1 MHTKYVLSTEYK
13 GKFPLLSHGQKKQ
26 VNTLDDGDSD
36 SEVMFIGA
44 VNVEDK
50 DWVETLIFGSI
61 QGVFKLDNKAQCN
74 ILPKV
79 AYDKLQQNL
88 CNHPRQD
95 MKVAR
100 KLVLDLLQSVSCFA
114 GRVGK
119 VSSITYFQVV
129 DENYMPLLCRSSS
142 ENVGLIQRIKAVESD
157 SILDEVEMRW
167 NLIHDWGLFC
177 SVPKITILD

>member
-1 MHTKYVLSTEYK
+1 MHTKHVLSTEYK
-13 GKFPLLSHGQKKQ
+13 GKLSLLSHGQKKQ

-74 ILPKV
+74 VLPKV

-100 KLVLDLLQSVSCFA
+100 KLVLDLLESVSCFP

-129 DENYMPLLCRSSS
+129 DENYMPLLYRSSS